1 MTEDN
6 LNHNQNPWLSVP
18 ASDYEGHM
26 NSEIVGQLP
35 VLNRIF
41 ENVLQE
47 LPARNLAVLGCGTG
61 NGFEHINPQLV
72 ERVLGIDINPEYLSV
87 LRKRYGSKL
96 PMLELICS
104 DLDTFSCPD
113 YSFDLIY
120 AALIFEYVDF
130 EKILKRVSNWLTMN
144 GTLVAVLQL
153 PSLESHMISET
164 PYPSIRSIEPIM
176 RLVDPGIFSEK
187 AEKYRLNKS
196 KEIEIPLKLGK
207 RFLVSYYK
215 KRAG

>member
-1 MTEDN
+1 MIEDN

-18 ASDYEGHM
+18 ASDYERHM

-144 GTLVAVLQL
+144 GALVAVLQL

-176 RLVDPGIFSEK
+176 RLVDPRTFNEK

-215 KRAG
+215 KCAG